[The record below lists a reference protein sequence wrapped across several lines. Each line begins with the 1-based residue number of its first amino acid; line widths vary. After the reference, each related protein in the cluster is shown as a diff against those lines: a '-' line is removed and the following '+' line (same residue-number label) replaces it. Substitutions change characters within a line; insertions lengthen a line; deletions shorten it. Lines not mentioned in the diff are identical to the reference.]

1 MTIPN
6 YQQAMVP
13 VLRALES
20 QGLKHRRELSGLV
33 AEHFELSEAERAA
46 LLPSGK
52 TNVLKYENIFRC
64 FTHSNTFTRKCSP
77 RSRTEAGPHT
87 PERDFP

>member
-13 VLRALES
+13 VLRALKT

-33 AEHFELSEAERAA
+33 AEHFELSEAERTA

-52 TNVLKYENIFRC
+52 MTVIMSRVGWALAYMKKLALLNRRGEVA
-64 FTHSNTFTRKCSP
+64 TRLQIVGVK
-77 RSRTEAGPHT
+77 RSL
-87 PERDFP
+87 